1 MGCRR
6 FRVPTTGGRRTM
18 SHAPDS
24 NDRSTPDEP
33 IEGSYFVSTYPPFS
47 TWTRGQVAAARRR
60 LDVPKPRHP
69 DVAFGLYIHVPFC
82 AERCRYCYYLS
93 YTGKSADDVDE
104 YVQALAAEASMYAR
118 LPALANRKP
127 SFVYFGGGTPSLPSE
142 VSIEHMIRGVRAAF
156 PWTDVE
162 EVTFECAPQSVTEA
176 KLRVLDNEGVT
187 RISMGVQ
194 AFDDAILELNGRVH
208 LVRDVEQA
216 YAAIRRVGFA
226 TVNLDL
232 IVGMLGESDESF
244 DDTVDRAIHLAP
256 ESVTIYQLEIPLNT
270 PLYRAIQDGSLS
282 QPPPSWD
289 VKRARLAAGFER
301 LERAGYVVRS
311 AYAAVRDPDR
321 NPFVYQEAQYSG
333 ADLLGIGVA
342 SFSYLDGVHHQ
353 NIASLESYLAS
364 VRRGE
369 LPMGRAYALSDDDRV
384 VREFVLQLKLGHVE
398 SARFRAKFGV
408 EITDRFADALHGFA
422 EKGWCVVNDDGVT
435 LTRDG
440 LLRVDRMI
448 PECYPTRH
456 QNVRYS

>member
-1 MGCRR
+1 
-6 FRVPTTGGRRTM
+6 M

-24 NDRSTPDEP
+24 NDRSTSDEP

-47 TWTRGQVAAARRR
+47 TWTREQVAAARRR
-60 LDVPKPRHP
+60 LDEPKPRRP
-69 DVAFGLYIHVPFC
+69 DVAFGLYVHVPFC

-104 YVQALAAEASMYAR
+104 YIQALAAEASMYAR

-142 VSIEHMIRGVRAAF
+142 VAIEHMIQGVRAAF
-156 PWTDVE
+156 PWTDAE

-176 KLRVLDNEGVT
+176 KLRLLEHEGVT

-208 LVRDVEQA
+208 LVRDVELA

-226 TVNLDL
+226 TVNIDL
-232 IVGMLGESDESF
+232 IVGLLGESDESF
-244 DDTVDRAIHLAP
+244 GDTVDRAIQMAP

-270 PLYRAIQDGSLS
+270 PLYRAMQGGRLS
-282 QPPPSWD
+282 QPPPSWE

-301 LERAGYVVRS
+301 LEHAGYVVRS
-311 AYAAVRDPDR
+311 AYAAVRDPGR
-321 NPFVYQEAQYSG
+321 HPFVYQDAQYSG

-353 NIASLESYLAS
+353 NIASLGSYIAS

-408 EITDRFADALHGFA
+408 EITDRFGDALRGFA
-422 EKGWCVVNDDGVT
+422 EKGWCVVDNDGVT

-448 PECYPTRH
+448 PEFYPIRH